1 MPDSPHK
8 SAEDR
13 LREYAQL
20 RKGELGDG
28 VKLSDT
34 RRQRL
39 LNEVDKIYSKKED
52 SFWILI
58 YRSIWGKIALACCG
72 LLICGLLL
80 KNILEKPEMS
90 LAKMDKISEKQM
102 LNTESRTRD
111 VDKEPL
117 LRKEMEA
124 PKPMVLTETLVE
136 QSDKNATKEPA
147 NIAANVKM
155 EKLSLDSNSQTLQK
169 NDRLYGGLPK
179 EKVVSSEKLENTSAT
194 VGVRLAT
201 ATPPS
206 SPNYDNLFSKFKIE
220 VKDSKVVITGE
231 DGSIYEGEFIDDSK
245 SEKTAVVKKGS
256 IGGQDNQPKLMES
269 ETTQS
274 NILSF
279 IVKGT
284 NKTLNKP
291 IEFTGKFVAD
301 VSSEEKTQVV
311 ARRGLALNGM
321 SRLGEPTPYG
331 GVGLRM
337 GRNNN
342 EQPKVSDTVKSQT
355 NIVEGVLSLNGLT
368 NITIR
373 AVINQDGFYQ
383 RETN

>member
-1 MPDSPHK
+1 D
-8 SAEDR
+8 
-13 LREYAQL
+13 
-20 RKGELGDG
+20 
-28 VKLSDT
+28 
-34 RRQRL
+34 
-39 LNEVDKIYSKKED
+39 
-52 SFWILI
+52 
-58 YRSIWGKIALACCG
+58 
-72 LLICGLLL
+72 
-80 KNILEKPEMS
+80 
-90 LAKMDKISEKQM
+90 
-102 LNTESRTRD
+102 
-111 VDKEPL
+111 
-117 LRKEMEA
+117 
-124 PKPMVLTETLVE
+124 
-136 QSDKNATKEPA
+136 
-147 NIAANVKM
+147 
-155 EKLSLDSNSQTLQK
+155 
-169 NDRLYGGLPK
+169 
-179 EKVVSSEKLENTSAT
+179 
-194 VGVRLAT
+194 
-201 ATPPS
+201 
-206 SPNYDNLFSKFKIE
+206 
-220 VKDSKVVITGE
+220 KDSKVVITGE

-321 SRLGEPTPYG
+321 SRLGEPTRYG

>member
-321 SRLGEPTPYG
+321 SRLGEPTRYG

>member
-1 MPDSPHK
+1 
-8 SAEDR
+8 
-13 LREYAQL
+13 
-20 RKGELGDG
+20 
-28 VKLSDT
+28 
-34 RRQRL
+34 
-39 LNEVDKIYSKKED
+39 
-52 SFWILI
+52 
-58 YRSIWGKIALACCG
+58 
-72 LLICGLLL
+72 LL

-321 SRLGEPTPYG
+321 SRLGEPTRYG

>member
-28 VKLSDT
+28 IKLSDT

-39 LNEVDKIYSKKED
+39 LNEVSKIYSKKED

-321 SRLGEPTPYG
+321 SRLGEPTRYG